1 LMEEKLTEENG
12 KLDLHLSEDDEIYRI
27 RMYGDPV
34 LHERALPIE
43 AITEEDHQ
51 IAKKMLATMYSN
63 PIGIGL
69 AATQVG
75 ILRRLIV
82 IDIDR
87 DDPDNAPI
95 VLINPEILEQEGE
108 SIIEEGCLSI
118 PELKAEVK
126 RPEKIIVSARTLDD
140 EEIIIED
147 ESLLARVLQ
156 HEIDHLNGILFIDH
170 LSRKKQKRLKAKLRQ
185 IRQEHA
191 EIPA

>member
-1 LMEEKLTEENG
+1 MMEDNLAEENR
-12 KLDLHLSEDDEIYRI
+12 KLEFHLLEDDEVYRI

-34 LHERALPIE
+34 LHEKALPIE
-43 AITEEDHQ
+43 AITEEEHQ
-51 IAKKMLATMYSN
+51 VAKKMLATMYSN

-75 ILRRLIV
+75 ILKRLIV

-95 VLINPEILEQEGE
+95 VLINPEILEHEGE
-108 SIIEEGCLSI
+108 SVIEEGCLSI

-126 RPEKIIVSARTLDD
+126 RPEKVIVSARTLDD

-147 ESLLARVLQ
+147 GSLLSRVLQ
-156 HEIDHLNGILFIDH
+156 HEIDHLNGVLFVDH

-185 IRQEHA
+185 IRQEYA

>member
-1 LMEEKLTEENG
+1 MEDNLAEENR
-12 KLDLHLSEDDEIYRI
+12 KLEFHLLEADEVYRI

-34 LHERALPIE
+34 LHEKALPIE
-43 AITEEDHQ
+43 AITEEEHQ
-51 IAKKMLATMYSN
+51 VAKKMLATMYSN

-75 ILRRLIV
+75 ILKRLIV

-95 VLINPEILEQEGE
+95 VLINPEILEHEGE
-108 SIIEEGCLSI
+108 SVIEEGCLSI

-126 RPEKIIVSARTLDD
+126 RPEKVIVSARTLDD
-140 EEIIIED
+140 EEIVIED
-147 ESLLARVLQ
+147 GSLLSRVLQ
-156 HEIDHLNGILFIDH
+156 HEIDHLNGVLFVDH

-185 IRQEHA
+185 IRQEYA

>member
-1 LMEEKLTEENG
+1 MEDNLTEENG
-12 KLDLHLSEDDEIYRI
+12 KLDFHLSEDDEIYRI
-27 RMYGDPV
+27 RMYGDPI

-108 SIIEEGCLSI
+108 SVIEEGCLSI

-126 RPEKIIVSARTLDD
+126 RPEKIIVSARTLED

>member
-1 LMEEKLTEENG
+1 
-12 KLDLHLSEDDEIYRI
+12 
-27 RMYGDPV
+27 
-34 LHERALPIE
+34 
-43 AITEEDHQ
+43 
-51 IAKKMLATMYSN
+51 MYSN

>member
-1 LMEEKLTEENG
+1 MEDNLAEENR
-12 KLDLHLSEDDEIYRI
+12 KLEFHLLEADEVYRI

-34 LHERALPIE
+34 LHEKALPIE
-43 AITEEDHQ
+43 AITEEEHQ

-75 ILRRLIV
+75 ILKRLIV

-95 VLINPEILEQEGE
+95 VLINPEILEHEGE
-108 SIIEEGCLSI
+108 SVIEEGCLSI

-126 RPEKIIVSARTLDD
+126 RPEKVIVSARTLDD
-140 EEIIIED
+140 EEIVIED
-147 ESLLARVLQ
+147 GSLLSRVLQ
-156 HEIDHLNGILFIDH
+156 HEIDHLNGVLFVDH

-185 IRQEHA
+185 IRQEYA

>member
-1 LMEEKLTEENG
+1 MEDNLTEENG
-12 KLDLHLSEDDEIYRI
+12 KLDFHLSEDDEIYRI
-27 RMYGDPV
+27 RMYGDPI
-34 LHERALPIE
+34 LHERALSIK

-108 SIIEEGCLSI
+108 SVIEEGCLSI

-156 HEIDHLNGILFIDH
+156 HEIDHINGILFIDH

>member
-1 LMEEKLTEENG
+1 MEDNLAEENG
-12 KLDLHLSEDDEIYRI
+12 KLDFHLSEDDEIYRI
-27 RMYGDPV
+27 RMYGDPI

-43 AITEEDHQ
+43 AITEEAHQ

-108 SIIEEGCLSI
+108 SVIEEGCLSI

>member
-1 LMEEKLTEENG
+1 MEDNLTEENG
-12 KLDLHLSEDDEIYRI
+12 KLDFHLSEDDEIYRI
-27 RMYGDPV
+27 RMYGDPI
-34 LHERALPIE
+34 LHERALSIK

-87 DDPDNAPI
+87 DNPDNAPI

>member
-1 LMEEKLTEENG
+1 MEDNLTEENG
-12 KLDLHLSEDDEIYRI
+12 KLDFHLLEDDEIYRI

-75 ILRRLIV
+75 ILRQLIV

-126 RPEKIIVSARTLDD
+126 RPEKIMVSARTLDD

>member
-1 LMEEKLTEENG
+1 MEDNLTEENG
-12 KLDLHLSEDDEIYRI
+12 KLDFHLSEDDEIYRI
-27 RMYGDPV
+27 RMYGDPI
-34 LHERALPIE
+34 LHERALSIK

>member
-1 LMEEKLTEENG
+1 MAGNPIEENR
-12 KLDLHLSEDDEIYRI
+12 KLDSHLSEDGEIYRI
-27 RMYGDPV
+27 RIYGDPV
-34 LHERALPIE
+34 LHEKALPIE
-43 AITEEDHQ
+43 EITEEDYQ
-51 IAKKMLATMYSN
+51 IANRMLATMYSN
-63 PIGIGL
+63 QIGIGL

-126 RPEKIIVSARTLDD
+126 RPEKVIASARTLDD
-140 EEIIIED
+140 EEIVIED

-185 IRQEHA
+185 IRQEYA
-191 EIPA
+191 EISV

>member
-1 LMEEKLTEENG
+1 MEDNLAEENR
-12 KLDLHLSEDDEIYRI
+12 KLEFHLLEDDEVYRI

-34 LHERALPIE
+34 LHEKALPIE
-43 AITEEDHQ
+43 AITEEEHQ
-51 IAKKMLATMYSN
+51 VAKKMLATMYSN

-75 ILRRLIV
+75 ILKRLIV

-108 SIIEEGCLSI
+108 SVIEEGCLSI

-126 RPEKIIVSARTLDD
+126 RPEKVIVSARTLDD

-147 ESLLARVLQ
+147 GSLLSRVLQ
-156 HEIDHLNGILFIDH
+156 HEIDHLNGVLFIDH

-185 IRQEHA
+185 IRQEYA

>member
-1 LMEEKLTEENG
+1 MEDNLAEENR
-12 KLDLHLSEDDEIYRI
+12 KLEFHLLEDDEVYRI

-34 LHERALPIE
+34 LHEKALPIE
-43 AITEEDHQ
+43 AITEEEHQ

-75 ILRRLIV
+75 ILKRLIV

-108 SIIEEGCLSI
+108 SVIEEGCLSI

-126 RPEKIIVSARTLDD
+126 RPEKVIVSARTLDD
-140 EEIIIED
+140 EEIVIED
-147 ESLLARVLQ
+147 GSLLSRVLQ
-156 HEIDHLNGILFIDH
+156 HEIDHLNGVLFIDH

-185 IRQEHA
+185 IRQEYA

>member
-1 LMEEKLTEENG
+1 MEDNLTEENG
-12 KLDLHLSEDDEIYRI
+12 KLDFHLSEDDEIYRI
-27 RMYGDPV
+27 RMYGDPI
-34 LHERALPIE
+34 LHERALSIK

-191 EIPA
+191 GIPA

>member
-1 LMEEKLTEENG
+1 MEDNLAEENR
-12 KLDLHLSEDDEIYRI
+12 KLEFHLLEADEVYRI

-34 LHERALPIE
+34 LHEKALPIE
-43 AITEEDHQ
+43 AITEEEHQ

-75 ILRRLIV
+75 ILKRLIV

-95 VLINPEILEQEGE
+95 VLINPEILEHEGE
-108 SIIEEGCLSI
+108 SVIEEGCLSI

-126 RPEKIIVSARTLDD
+126 RPEKVIVSARTLDD

-147 ESLLARVLQ
+147 GSLLSRVLQ
-156 HEIDHLNGILFIDH
+156 HEIDHLNGVLFIDH

-185 IRQEHA
+185 IRQEYA

>member
-1 LMEEKLTEENG
+1 MEDNLAEENR
-12 KLDLHLSEDDEIYRI
+12 KLEFHLLEADEVYRI

-34 LHERALPIE
+34 LHEKALPIE
-43 AITEEDHQ
+43 AITEEEHQ

-75 ILRRLIV
+75 ILKRLIV

-95 VLINPEILEQEGE
+95 VLINPEILEHEGE
-108 SIIEEGCLSI
+108 SVIEEGCLSI

-126 RPEKIIVSARTLDD
+126 RPEKVIVSARTLDD
-140 EEIIIED
+140 EEIVIED
-147 ESLLARVLQ
+147 GSLLSRVLQ
-156 HEIDHLNGILFIDH
+156 HEIDHLNGVLFIDH
-170 LSRKKQKRLKAKLRQ
+170 LSRNKQKRLKAKLRQ
-185 IRQEHA
+185 IRQEYA

>member
-1 LMEEKLTEENG
+1 MAGNPIEENR
-12 KLDLHLSEDDEIYRI
+12 KLDSHLSEDGEIYRI
-27 RMYGDPV
+27 RIYGDPV
-34 LHERALPIE
+34 LHEKASPIE
-43 AITEEDHQ
+43 EITEEDYQ

-126 RPEKIIVSARTLDD
+126 RPEKVIASARTLDD
-140 EEIIIED
+140 EEIVIED

-185 IRQEHA
+185 IRQEYA
-191 EIPA
+191 EISV

>member
-1 LMEEKLTEENG
+1 MEDNLAEENR
-12 KLDLHLSEDDEIYRI
+12 KLEFHLLEADEVYRI

-34 LHERALPIE
+34 LHEKALPIE
-43 AITEEDHQ
+43 AITEEEHQ

-75 ILRRLIV
+75 ILKRLIV

-108 SIIEEGCLSI
+108 SVIEEGCLSI

-126 RPEKIIVSARTLDD
+126 RPEKVIVSARTLDD
-140 EEIIIED
+140 EEVIIED
-147 ESLLARVLQ
+147 GSLLSRVLQ
-156 HEIDHLNGILFIDH
+156 HEIDHLNGVLFIDH

-185 IRQEHA
+185 IRQEYA

>member
-1 LMEEKLTEENG
+1 MEDNLTEENG
-12 KLDLHLSEDDEIYRI
+12 KLDFHLSEDDEIYRI
-27 RMYGDPV
+27 RMYGDPI

-43 AITEEDHQ
+43 AITEEAHQ

-108 SIIEEGCLSI
+108 SVIEEGCLSI

>member
-1 LMEEKLTEENG
+1 MEDNLTEENG
-12 KLDLHLSEDDEIYRI
+12 KLDFHLSEDDVIYRI
-27 RMYGDPV
+27 RMYGDPI
-34 LHERALPIE
+34 LHERALSIK

-108 SIIEEGCLSI
+108 SVIEEGCLSI

>member
-1 LMEEKLTEENG
+1 MEDNLTEENG
-12 KLDLHLSEDDEIYRI
+12 KLDFHLSEDDEIYGI
-27 RMYGDPV
+27 RMYGDPI
-34 LHERALPIE
+34 LHERALSIK

-108 SIIEEGCLSI
+108 SVIEEGCLSI

>member
-1 LMEEKLTEENG
+1 MAGNPIEENR
-12 KLDLHLSEDDEIYRI
+12 KLDSHLSEDGEIYRI
-27 RMYGDPV
+27 RIYGDPV
-34 LHERALPIE
+34 LHEKALPIE
-43 AITEEDHQ
+43 EITEEDYQ
-51 IAKKMLATMYSN
+51 IAKRMLATMYSN

-95 VLINPEILEQEGE
+95 VLINPEILEQDGE

-126 RPEKIIVSARTLDD
+126 RPEKVIASARTLDD
-140 EEIIIED
+140 EEIVIED

-185 IRQEHA
+185 IRQEYA
-191 EIPA
+191 EISV

>member
-1 LMEEKLTEENG
+1 MAGNPIEENR
-12 KLDLHLSEDDEIYRI
+12 KLDSHLSEDGEIYRI
-27 RMYGDPV
+27 RIYGDPV
-34 LHERALPIE
+34 LHEKASPIE
-43 AITEEDHQ
+43 EITEEDYQ
-51 IAKKMLATMYSN
+51 IAKRMLATMYSN

-126 RPEKIIVSARTLDD
+126 RPEKVIASARTLDD
-140 EEIIIED
+140 EEIVIED

>member
-1 LMEEKLTEENG
+1 MEDNLAEENR
-12 KLDLHLSEDDEIYRI
+12 KLEFHLLEDDEVYRI

-34 LHERALPIE
+34 LHEKALPIE
-43 AITEEDHQ
+43 AITEEEHQ

-75 ILRRLIV
+75 ILKRLIV

-108 SIIEEGCLSI
+108 SVIEEGCLSI

-126 RPEKIIVSARTLDD
+126 RPEKVIVSARTLDD

-147 ESLLARVLQ
+147 GSLLSRVLQ
-156 HEIDHLNGILFIDH
+156 HEIDHLNGVLFIDH

-185 IRQEHA
+185 IRQEYA

>member
-1 LMEEKLTEENG
+1 MEDNLTEENG
-12 KLDLHLSEDDEIYRI
+12 KLDFHLSEDDEIYRI
-27 RMYGDPV
+27 RMYGDPI

-108 SIIEEGCLSI
+108 SVIEEGCLSI

>member
-1 LMEEKLTEENG
+1 MEDNLTEENG
-12 KLDLHLSEDDEIYRI
+12 KLDFHLSEDDEIYRI
-27 RMYGDPV
+27 RMYGDPI
-34 LHERALPIE
+34 LHERALSIK

-108 SIIEEGCLSI
+108 SVIEEGCLSI

-126 RPEKIIVSARTLDD
+126 RPEKIMVSARTLDD

>member
-1 LMEEKLTEENG
+1 MEDNLAEENR
-12 KLDLHLSEDDEIYRI
+12 KLEFHLLEADEVYRI

-34 LHERALPIE
+34 LHEKALPIE
-43 AITEEDHQ
+43 AITEEEHQ

-75 ILRRLIV
+75 ILKRLIV

-108 SIIEEGCLSI
+108 SVIEEGCLSI

-126 RPEKIIVSARTLDD
+126 RPEKVIVSARTLDD

-147 ESLLARVLQ
+147 GSLLSRVLQ
-156 HEIDHLNGILFIDH
+156 HEIDHLNGVLFVDH

-185 IRQEHA
+185 IRQEYA

>member
-1 LMEEKLTEENG
+1 MEDNLAEENRQ
-12 KLDLHLSEDDEIYRI
+12 LEFHLLEDDEVYRI

-34 LHERALPIE
+34 LHEKALPIE
-43 AITEEDHQ
+43 AITEEEHQ
-51 IAKKMLATMYSN
+51 VAKKMLATMYSN

-75 ILRRLIV
+75 ILKRLIV

-108 SIIEEGCLSI
+108 SVIEEGCLSI

-126 RPEKIIVSARTLDD
+126 RPEKVIVSARTLDD

-147 ESLLARVLQ
+147 GSLLSRVLQ
-156 HEIDHLNGILFIDH
+156 HEIDHLNGVLFIDH

-185 IRQEHA
+185 IRQEYA

>member
-1 LMEEKLTEENG
+1 M
-12 KLDLHLSEDDEIYRI
+12 
-27 RMYGDPV
+27 
-34 LHERALPIE
+34 
-43 AITEEDHQ
+43 
-51 IAKKMLATMYSN
+51 
-63 PIGIGL
+63 GI
-69 AATQVG
+69 
-75 ILRRLIV
+75 
-82 IDIDR
+82 
-87 DDPDNAPI
+87 NEFY
-95 VLINPEILEQEGE
+95 INPQIDHISKKSIQEG
-108 SIIEEGCLSI
+108 EEGCLSI

>member
-1 LMEEKLTEENG
+1 MEDNLTEENG
-12 KLDLHLSEDDEIYRI
+12 KLDFHLSEDDEIYRI

-43 AITEEDHQ
+43 AITKEDHQ
-51 IAKKMLATMYSN
+51 TAKKMLATMYSN

-108 SIIEEGCLSI
+108 SVIEEGCLSI

-191 EIPA
+191 GIPA

>member
-1 LMEEKLTEENG
+1 MAGNPIEENR
-12 KLDLHLSEDDEIYRI
+12 KLDSHLSEDGEIYRI
-27 RMYGDPV
+27 RIYGDPV
-34 LHERALPIE
+34 LHEKALPIE
-43 AITEEDHQ
+43 EITEEDYQ
-51 IAKKMLATMYSN
+51 IANRMLATMYSN

-126 RPEKIIVSARTLDD
+126 RPEKVIASARTLDD
-140 EEIIIED
+140 EYY
-147 ESLLARVLQ
+147 SM
-156 HEIDHLNGILFIDH
+156 
-170 LSRKKQKRLKAKLRQ
+170 RLT
-185 IRQEHA
+185 I
-191 EIPA
+191 

>member
-1 LMEEKLTEENG
+1 
-12 KLDLHLSEDDEIYRI
+12 
-27 RMYGDPV
+27 
-34 LHERALPIE
+34 
-43 AITEEDHQ
+43 
-51 IAKKMLATMYSN
+51 MLATMYSN

-75 ILRRLIV
+75 ILKRLIV

-108 SIIEEGCLSI
+108 SVIEEGCLSI

-126 RPEKIIVSARTLDD
+126 RPEKVIVSARTLDD
-140 EEIIIED
+140 EEIVIED
-147 ESLLARVLQ
+147 GSLLSRVLQ
-156 HEIDHLNGILFIDH
+156 HEIDHLNGVLFIDH

-185 IRQEHA
+185 IRQEYA

>member
-1 LMEEKLTEENG
+1 MADNLKEENR
-12 KLDLHLSEDDEIYRI
+12 KLEFHLSEDGEIYSI

-34 LHERALPIE
+34 LHQQALPIE
-43 AITEEDHQ
+43 EITEKDHQ
-51 IAKKMLATMYSN
+51 VARRMLATMYSN

-75 ILRRLIV
+75 ILRRLVV

-95 VLINPEILEQEGE
+95 ILINPEILEQEGE
-108 SIIEEGCLSI
+108 SVIEEGCLSI
-118 PELKAEVK
+118 PELKAEIK

-170 LSRKKQKRLKAKLRQ
+170 LSRKKQKRLKSKLRQ
-185 IRQEHA
+185 IRQEYA

>member
-1 LMEEKLTEENG
+1 MEDNLAEENR
-12 KLDLHLSEDDEIYRI
+12 KLEFHLLEDDEVYRI

-34 LHERALPIE
+34 LHEKALPIE
-43 AITEEDHQ
+43 AITEEAHQ

-75 ILRRLIV
+75 ILKRLIV

-108 SIIEEGCLSI
+108 SVIEEGCLSI

-126 RPEKIIVSARTLDD
+126 RPEKVIVSARTLDD

-147 ESLLARVLQ
+147 GSLLSRVLQ
-156 HEIDHLNGILFIDH
+156 HEIDHLNGVLFIDH
-170 LSRKKQKRLKAKLRQ
+170 LSRKKQKRLKAKLSQ
-185 IRQEHA
+185 IRQEYA

>member
-1 LMEEKLTEENG
+1 MEDNLTEENG
-12 KLDLHLSEDDEIYRI
+12 KLDFHLSEDDEIYRI

-87 DDPDNAPI
+87 DNPDNAPI

-108 SIIEEGCLSI
+108 SVIEEGCLSI

>member
-1 LMEEKLTEENG
+1 MEDNLTEENG
-12 KLDLHLSEDDEIYRI
+12 KLDFHLSEDAEIYRI
-27 RMYGDPV
+27 RMYGDPI
-34 LHERALPIE
+34 LHERALSIK

-126 RPEKIIVSARTLDD
+126 RPEKIMVSARTLDD

>member
-1 LMEEKLTEENG
+1 MEDNLAEENG
-12 KLDLHLSEDDEIYRI
+12 KLDFHLSEDDEIYRI
-27 RMYGDPV
+27 RMYGDPI

-108 SIIEEGCLSI
+108 SVIEEGCLSI

-126 RPEKIIVSARTLDD
+126 RPEKIIVSARTLED

>member
-1 LMEEKLTEENG
+1 MEDNLTEENG
-12 KLDLHLSEDDEIYRI
+12 KLDFHLSEDDEIYRI

-51 IAKKMLATMYSN
+51 TAKKMLATMYSN

-126 RPEKIIVSARTLDD
+126 RPEKIMVSARTLDD

-191 EIPA
+191 GIPA

>member
-1 LMEEKLTEENG
+1 MEDNLAEENR
-12 KLDLHLSEDDEIYRI
+12 KLEFHLLEDDEVYRI

-34 LHERALPIE
+34 LHEKALPIE
-43 AITEEDHQ
+43 AITEEEHQ

-75 ILRRLIV
+75 ILKRLIV

-108 SIIEEGCLSI
+108 SVIEEGCLSI

-126 RPEKIIVSARTLDD
+126 RPEKVIVSARTLDD
-140 EEIIIED
+140 EEIVIED
-147 ESLLARVLQ
+147 GSLLSRVLQ
-156 HEIDHLNGILFIDH
+156 HEIDHLNGVLFVDH

-185 IRQEHA
+185 IRQEYA